1 MSIKQRFKA
10 FYFGKKKATGTQAVM
25 KTLTQFTS
33 IIDDLN
39 TALEDSNVEAQD
51 QAYRVGAAQVELIR
65 IEDTIDKGEKFLT
78 GLRSLLS
85 K

>member
-39 TALEDSNVEAQD
+39 TALEDSNVEAHG
-51 QAYRVGAAQVELIR
+51 QADRVRAARANLQR
-65 IEDTIDKGEKFLT
+65 IEDTIDEGERFLT
-78 GLRSLLS
+78 GLKSLLS